1 MGSEGERGRERERK
15 VEQKERKSKQRE
27 RERGRRRRGTG
38 NMGGDTT
45 QCGYT
50 VHGNIRRNKQYISK
64 TMQNKCRSLSDI
76 IVRLVNEV
84 ALNFSAVRL
93 PIIQ

>member
-1 MGSEGERGRERERK
+1 MREREGESERGRGRLSKKRER
-15 VEQKERKSKQRE
+15 VS

-50 VHGNIRRNKQYISK
+50 VHGNIRRNKQYINK
-64 TMQNKCRSLSDI
+64 TMQSKCRSLSDI

>member
-1 MGSEGERGRERERK
+1 MREREGESERGRGRLSKKRER
-15 VEQKERKSKQRE
+15 VS

-38 NMGGDTT
+38 NMGGDTI

-64 TMQNKCRSLSDI
+64 TMQSKCRSLSDI

>member
-1 MGSEGERGRERERK
+1 MREREGESERGRGRLSKKRER
-15 VEQKERKSKQRE
+15 VS
-27 RERGRRRRGTG
+27 RERGRRRGTG

-64 TMQNKCRSLSDI
+64 TMQSKCRSLSDI

>member
-1 MGSEGERGRERERK
+1 MEREGESERGRGRLSKKRER
-15 VEQKERKSKQRE
+15 VSRE
-27 RERGRRRRGTG
+27 RERGRRRRRTG

-64 TMQNKCRSLSDI
+64 TMQNKCTSLSEI

-84 ALNFSAVRL
+84 ALNFSAVR
-93 PIIQ
+93 

>member
-1 MGSEGERGRERERK
+1 MREREGESERGRGRLSKKRER
-15 VEQKERKSKQRE
+15 VSRE

>member
-1 MGSEGERGRERERK
+1 MREREGESERGRGRLSKKRER
-15 VEQKERKSKQRE
+15 VSRE
-27 RERGRRRRGTG
+27 REGGRRRRRTG

-64 TMQNKCRSLSDI
+64 TMQNKCRSLSEI

>member
-1 MGSEGERGRERERK
+1 MGSEGERGRERERKRK

-27 RERGRRRRGTG
+27 RGTG
-38 NMGGDTT
+38 NMGGDTI

-64 TMQNKCRSLSDI
+64 TMQSKCRSLSDI